1 MQMFHMSTIKIDLDQ
16 VVLQGIENATSDNGE
31 KTITKEEVEKLL
43 RHGTYDIFSEDALGE
58 SEKELNDFMAQDI
71 DSILERRS

>member
-1 MQMFHMSTIKIDLDQ
+1 MFRMSTLKMDLDQ
-16 VVLQGIENATSDNGE
+16 VVFQGIENAPSDNGE
-31 KTITKEEVEKLL
+31 KTMIKEEVEKLL
-43 RHGTYDIFSEDALGE
+43 RHGTYDIFSEDKLGE

>member
-1 MQMFHMSTIKIDLDQ
+1 MQMFRMSTLKMDLDQ
-16 VVLQGIENATSDNGE
+16 AVFQGIENAPSDNGE
-31 KTITKEEVEKLL
+31 KTMIKEEVEKLL
-43 RHGTYDIFSEDALGE
+43 RHGTYDIFSEDKLSE

>member
-1 MQMFHMSTIKIDLDQ
+1 MI
-16 VVLQGIENATSDNGE
+16 
-31 KTITKEEVEKLL
+31 KEEVEKLL